1 MSDTG
6 SEIVREF
13 EGVLERVRAAH
24 ASSFASATS
33 EHELREHN
41 ARLLGPQGELT
52 LLMKRM
58 REVPGDKKREL
69 GQRTNAVKTEVEKAF
84 TARLSE
90 LLRAAREA
98 ELGGPAID
106 PSLPG
111 RGARVGRLH
120 PITQVTY
127 QLLDVFA
134 GLGFDVAD
142 GPEIDLHE
150 HNFDMLGFPP
160 DHPATDM
167 QDSFYIARDGG
178 AIEKKALLRT
188 HTSTIQIREMLKR
201 KPPLAVVGPGAVYR
215 RDDDAT
221 HSPMFFQIEGFLVD
235 EGVTFAH
242 LKGVLTRFLQTLFGA
257 DVKTT
262 FRPSYFPFVEPGGEI
277 DIFRNGRW
285 MEVLGCGMIH
295 PTVLENVG
303 YDPEKVSGFAF
314 GMGVDRMAMLLYG
327 IDNIKQLYENDVRL
341 LTQF

>member
-1 MSDTG
+1 MTD
-6 SEIVREF
+6 IVREF
-13 EGVLERVRAAH
+13 EGVLERLRAAYPG
-24 ASSFASATS
+24 AFAAATS
-33 EHELREHN
+33 EHELREQN
-41 ARLLGPQGELT
+41 ARFLGPSGELT
-52 LLMKRM
+52 QLMKRM

-69 GQRTNAVKTEVEKAF
+69 GQRTNAVKGEIEKAF
-84 TARLSE
+84 TACLGE
-90 LLRAAREA
+90 LAKAARAA
-98 ELGGPAID
+98 ELSGPRID

-111 RGARVGRLH
+111 RDVRVGRLH

-127 QLLDVFA
+127 RLLDVFA
-134 GLGFDVAD
+134 SLGFDVAD
-142 GPEIDLHE
+142 GPEIDLHQ

-167 QDSFYIARDGG
+167 QDSFYVAGEDGKVG
-178 AIEKKALLRT
+178 RSLLRT
-188 HTSTIQIREMLKR
+188 HTSTIQVREMLKR

-221 HSPMFFQIEGFLVD
+221 HSPMFFQIEGFVVD
-235 EGVTFAH
+235 RGISFAQ
-242 LKGVLTRFLQTLFGA
+242 LKGVLTRFLQSLFGS
-257 DVKTT
+257 DVKVR

-277 DIFRNGRW
+277 DIYRNGRW

-295 PTVLENVG
+295 PVVFENVG
-303 YDPEKVSGFAF
+303 YDPKEVSGFAF

>member
-1 MSDTG
+1 MTD
-6 SEIVREF
+6 IVREF
-13 EGVLERVRAAH
+13 EAVLERLRGSYAGAFEAAR
-24 ASSFASATS
+24 S
-33 EHELREHN
+33 EHALREHN
-41 ARLLGPQGELT
+41 ARLLGPSGELT

-69 GQRTNAVKTEVEKAF
+69 GQRTNAVKLEIEQAF
-84 TARLSE
+84 SARLQA
-90 LLRAAREA
+90 LARAEREA
-98 ELGGPAID
+98 ELNGPALD

-111 RGARVGRLH
+111 RGVRVGRLH

-127 QLLDVFA
+127 HLLDV
-134 GLGFDVAD
+134 LTSMGFEVAD

-167 QDSFYIARDGG
+167 QDSFYIARDG
-178 AIEKKALLRT
+178 AVDKRALLRT

-201 KPPLAVVGPGAVYR
+201 KPPLAVVAPGAVYR

-221 HSPMFFQIEGFLVD
+221 HSPMFFQIEGFIVD
-235 EGVTFAH
+235 EGVSFGH
-242 LKGVLTRFLQTLFGA
+242 LKGVLTHFLQNLFGS
-257 DVKTT
+257 DVTVR

-277 DIFRNGRW
+277 DIYRGGRW

-295 PTVLENVG
+295 PVVLKNVG
-303 YDPEKVSGFAF
+303 YDPERVSGFAF

-341 LTQF
+341 LQQF